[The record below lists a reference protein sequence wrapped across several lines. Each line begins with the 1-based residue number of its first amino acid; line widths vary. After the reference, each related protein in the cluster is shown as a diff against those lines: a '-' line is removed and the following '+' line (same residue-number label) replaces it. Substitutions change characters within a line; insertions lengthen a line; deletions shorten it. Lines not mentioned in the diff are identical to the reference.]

1 MIEASTITERLK
13 NFVQQEFP
21 LAKKQGLKSSD
32 RMLDTGIIDSLG
44 ILELVGFVEREF
56 AIQVSDEELT
66 PENFQSLDAL
76 TAFVQSKSANGSGPR
91 A

>member
-1 MIEASTITERLK
+1 MIETNTITVRLK
-13 NFVQQEFP
+13 EFILQKFP
-21 LAKKQGLKSSD
+21 LAKKQGLKGSD

-44 ILELVGFVEREF
+44 VLDLVGFVEREYS
-56 AIQVSDEELT
+56 IEVSDEELT

-76 TAFVQSKSANGSGPR
+76 TAFVQTKSANGSGPR

>member
-1 MIEASTITERLK
+1 MIEASAITERLK
-13 NFVQQEFP
+13 EFILQKFP
-21 LAKKQGLKSSD
+21 LAKKRGLKSSD

-44 ILELVGFVEREF
+44 VLDLVGFVEREF
-56 AIQVSDEELT
+56 AIHVSDEELT

-76 TAFVQSKSANGSGPR
+76 TVFVRTKSANGSGPR

>member
-13 NFVQQEFP
+13 EFVLQKFP
-21 LAKKQGLKSSD
+21 LAKKQVLKSSD
-32 RMLDTGIIDSLG
+32 RMLDSGIIDSLG
-44 ILELVGFVEREF
+44 VLELVEFVEREF
-56 AIQVSDEELT
+56 AIHVSDEELT

-76 TAFVQSKSANGSGPR
+76 TAFVQRKSANGSGYR